1 MTSRFLARRTDVI
14 DARCQRPLTQGEGA
28 HETCRSSGTDCRP
41 IIAANCHAA
50 SIGNALEWFDLL
62 IYGYFAVTISRLFFP
77 SDDQT
82 VSLLLALGTFGVSY
96 LVRPLGA
103 IVLGAYADRAGRKA
117 SLMVS
122 IVLMMIGTTLMVVVP
137 TYASIG
143 VLAPLFVLFA
153 RLLQGFSVGGEF
165 GSSTSFLVE
174 HGPDRKGF
182 FASFQWAGQ
191 GFAAVLAS
199 LFGVGLT
206 TALTADQLNAWG
218 WRLPY
223 IFGLLIG
230 PIGLYIRR
238 RVDETP
244 EFLAAEATST
254 PVRDVLRDQWDR
266 VLLAIGLAVVSNS
279 SNYLILYMPT
289 YAVKQL
295 SLPQSSGFAAT
306 LLGGIILTVGSPLI
320 GHSSD
325 SLGRTRIMQ
334 VAAGLFV
341 ISAYPAFVL
350 LTGYASL
357 LVLIGIVCWLSLLKT
372 IYSGVMPSLMAEIFP
387 TRTRV
392 TGMALSYNISVPI
405 FGGFAP
411 FISTWLIELTGN
423 SLAPSFY
430 LMLTALVSLGALV
443 LVRNRLCLV

>member
-1 MTSRFLARRTDVI
+1 MKLAAAVEPI
-14 DARCQRPLTQGEGA
+14 AG
-28 HETCRSSGTDCRP
+28 RSSLRIVT
-41 IIAANCHAA
+41 AA

-82 VSLLLALGTFGVSY
+82 VSLLLALGTFGASY
-96 LVRPLGA
+96 LVRPFGA

-122 IVLMMIGTTLMVVVP
+122 IVLMMIGTTIMVFVP

-143 VLAPLFVLFA
+143 ALAPLFVLFA

-392 TGMALSYNISVPI
+392 TGMALSYNISVAI

-430 LMLTALVSLGALV
+430 LMLTALVSLSALV
-443 LVRNRLCLV
+443 LVRNRLCLA

>member
-1 MTSRFLARRTDVI
+1 MKLAAAVEPI
-14 DARCQRPLTQGEGA
+14 AG
-28 HETCRSSGTDCRP
+28 RSSLRIVT
-41 IIAANCHAA
+41 AA

-82 VSLLLALGTFGVSY
+82 VSLLLALGTFGASY
-96 LVRPLGA
+96 LVRPFGA

-254 PVRDVLRDQWDR
+254 PVRDVLRDQWGR

-443 LVRNRLCLV
+443 LVRHRLCLV

>member
-1 MTSRFLARRTDVI
+1 MKLAATLGPVADRSPLRIVTS
-14 DARCQRPLTQGEGA
+14 
-28 HETCRSSGTDCRP
+28 
-41 IIAANCHAA
+41 A

-77 SDDQT
+77 TADQT
-82 VSLLLALGTFGVSY
+82 ASLLLAFGTFGVSY

-122 IVLMMIGTTLMVVVP
+122 ILLMMIGTLLMVVMP

-143 VLAPLFVLFA
+143 VLAPIGVLLA
-153 RLLQGFSVGGEF
+153 RLMQGFSVGGEF
-165 GSSTSFLVE
+165 GSATSFLVE
-174 HGPDRKGF
+174 HGPHRKGF

-191 GFAAVLAS
+191 GLAAVLAS

-206 TALTADQLNAWG
+206 TALTADQLNVWG
-218 WRLPY
+218 WRIPY

-230 PIGLYIRR
+230 PIGFYIRR
-238 RVDETP
+238 HVDETP
-244 EFLAAEATST
+244 EFLAVRATAT
-254 PVRDVLRDQWDR
+254 PVRDVLGQQWGR
-266 VLLAIGLAVVSNS
+266 VLLAVGIVVVSTS

-295 SLPQSSGFAAT
+295 SLPQSSGFVAT
-306 LLGGIILTVGSPLI
+306 LLGGLILTCGSPLI
-320 GHSSD
+320 GHLSD
-325 SLGRTRIMQ
+325 STGRTRIMQ
-334 VAAGLFV
+334 VAAVLFV

-357 LVLIGIVCWLSLLKT
+357 RVLIGIVCWLSLVKT
-372 IYSGVMPSLMAEIFP
+372 IYSGVMPSLLAEIFP
-387 TRTRV
+387 TRTRS

-411 FISTWLIELTGN
+411 FISTWLIEVAESN
-423 SLAPSFY
+423 LAPSFY
-430 LMLTALVSLGALV
+430 LMFTALVSLGALV
-443 LVRNRLCLV
+443 LVRNRLHLV

>member
-1 MTSRFLARRTDVI
+1 MKLAAALEPV
-14 DARCQRPLTQGEGA
+14 AG
-28 HETCRSSGTDCRP
+28 RSSLRIVT
-41 IIAANCHAA
+41 AA

-62 IYGYFAVTISRLFFP
+62 IYGYFALTFSRVFFP
-77 SDDQT
+77 TDDQT

-96 LVRPLGA
+96 VVRPLGA
-103 IVLGAYADRAGRKA
+103 IVLGAYADRTGRKA

-122 IVLMMIGTTLMVVVP
+122 IVLMMIGTLVMVVIP

-143 VLAPLFVLFA
+143 VLAPIAVLGA
-153 RLLQGFSVGGEF
+153 RLMQGFSVGGEF

-174 HGPDRKGF
+174 HGPDRRGF

-206 TALTADQLNAWG
+206 TALSVEQLNAWG
-218 WRLPY
+218 WRIPY

-230 PIGLYIRR
+230 PVGFYIRR
-238 RVDETP
+238 HVDETP
-244 EFLAAEATST
+244 EFLAAEATAT
-254 PVRDVLRDQWDR
+254 PVREVLGRQWNR
-266 VLLAIGLAVVSNS
+266 VLLAIGIAVVSNS

-295 SLPQSSGFAAT
+295 SLPQSSGFIAT
-306 LLGGIILTVGSPLI
+306 LLGGLILTVGSPLV

-325 SLGRTRIMQ
+325 SMGRTGIMQ
-334 VAAGLFV
+334 LAAGLFL
-341 ISAYPAFVL
+341 ISAYPAFLV
-350 LTGYASL
+350 LTGYAAL
-357 LVLIGIVCWLSLLKT
+357 PVLIGIVCWLSLLKT

-387 TRTRV
+387 TRTRG

-411 FISTWLIELTGN
+411 FICTWLIGLTGN
-423 SLAPSFY
+423 NLAPSFY
-430 LMLTALVSLGALV
+430 LMFTAVLSLGALV
-443 LVRNRLCLV
+443 LVRNRLCLA

>member
-1 MTSRFLARRTDVI
+1 MKLAATLEPV
-14 DARCQRPLTQGEGA
+14 AG
-28 HETCRSSGTDCRP
+28 RSSFR
-41 IIAANCHAA
+41 IITAA

-77 SDDQT
+77 TTDQT

-103 IVLGAYADRAGRKA
+103 IVLGAYADRTGRKA
-117 SLMVS
+117 SLMAS
-122 IVLMMIGTTLMVVVP
+122 IVLMMIGTLIMVVIP

-143 VLAPLFVLFA
+143 VLAPIAVLVA
-153 RLLQGFSVGGEF
+153 RLVQGFSVGGEF

-218 WRLPY
+218 WRIPY

-230 PIGLYIRR
+230 PVGFYIRR
-238 RVDETP
+238 HVDETP
-244 EFLAAEATST
+244 EFLAAEAPST
-254 PVRDVLRDQWDR
+254 PVRDVLGHQWGR
-266 VLLAIGLAVVSNS
+266 VLLAIGIAVVSNS

-295 SLPQSSGFAAT
+295 SLPQSSGFIAT
-306 LLGGIILTVGSPLI
+306 LLGGLILTVGSPLI
-320 GHSSD
+320 GHWSD
-325 SLGRTRIMQ
+325 SVGRTRIMQ

-357 LVLIGIVCWLSLLKT
+357 PALIGIVCWLSLIKT

-387 TRTRV
+387 TRTRG

-411 FISTWLIELTGN
+411 FISTWLIALTGN
-423 SLAPSFY
+423 NLAPSFY

-443 LVRNRLCLV
+443 VARNRLHLV

>member
-1 MTSRFLARRTDVI
+1 MKLAATLEPAAV
-14 DARCQRPLTQGEGA
+14 
-28 HETCRSSGTDCRP
+28 RSSLRIVT
-41 IIAANCHAA
+41 AA

-62 IYGYFAVTISRLFFP
+62 IYGYFALTISRLFFP
-77 SDDQT
+77 TDDQT

-122 IVLMMIGTTLMVVVP
+122 IVLMMIGTLVMVVIP

-143 VLAPLFVLFA
+143 VLAPIAVLGA

-206 TALTADQLNAWG
+206 TALTVEQLNAWG
-218 WRLPY
+218 WRIPY

-230 PIGLYIRR
+230 PVGFYIRR
-238 RVDETP
+238 HVDETP

-254 PVRDVLRDQWDR
+254 PVREVLGHQWNR
-266 VLLAIGLAVVSNS
+266 VALAIGIAVVSNS

-295 SLPQSSGFAAT
+295 SLPQSSGFIAT
-306 LLGGIILTVGSPLI
+306 LLGGVILTIGSPLI

-325 SLGRTRIMQ
+325 SVGRTRIMQ
-334 VAAGLFV
+334 LAAGLFL
-341 ISAYPAFVL
+341 ISAYPAFLL

-357 LVLIGIVCWLSLLKT
+357 RVLIGIVCWLSLVKT

-387 TRTRV
+387 TRTRG

-411 FISTWLIELTGN
+411 FISTWLIGLTGN
-423 SLAPSFY
+423 NLAPSFY
-430 LMLTALVSLGALV
+430 LMFTALLSLGALV
-443 LVRNRLCLV
+443 LVRNRLSLV

>member
-1 MTSRFLARRTDVI
+1 MKLAAALEPV
-14 DARCQRPLTQGEGA
+14 AG
-28 HETCRSSGTDCRP
+28 RSSLRIVT
-41 IIAANCHAA
+41 AA

-62 IYGYFAVTISRLFFP
+62 IYGYFALTFSRVFFP
-77 SDDQT
+77 TDDQT

-96 LVRPLGA
+96 VVRPLGA
-103 IVLGAYADRAGRKA
+103 IVLGAYADRTGRKA

-122 IVLMMIGTTLMVVVP
+122 IVLMMIGTLVMVVIP

-143 VLAPLFVLFA
+143 VLAPIAVLGA
-153 RLLQGFSVGGEF
+153 RLMQGFSVGGEF

-174 HGPDRKGF
+174 HGPDRRGF

-206 TALTADQLNAWG
+206 TALSVEQLNAWG
-218 WRLPY
+218 WRIPY

-230 PIGLYIRR
+230 PVGFYIRR
-238 RVDETP
+238 HVDETP
-244 EFLAAEATST
+244 EFLAAEATAT
-254 PVRDVLRDQWDR
+254 PVREVLGRQWNR
-266 VLLAIGLAVVSNS
+266 VLLAIGIAVVSNS

-295 SLPQSSGFAAT
+295 SLPQSSGFIAT
-306 LLGGIILTVGSPLI
+306 LLGGLILTVGSPLV

-325 SLGRTRIMQ
+325 SMGRTGIMQ
-334 VAAGLFV
+334 LAAGLFL
-341 ISAYPAFVL
+341 ISAYPAFLV
-350 LTGYASL
+350 LTGYAAL
-357 LVLIGIVCWLSLLKT
+357 PVLIGIVCWLSLLKT

-387 TRTRV
+387 TRTRG

-411 FISTWLIELTGN
+411 FICTWLIGLTGN
-423 SLAPSFY
+423 NLAPSFY
-430 LMLTALVSLGALV
+430 LMFTALLSLGALV
-443 LVRNRLCLV
+443 LLRNRLCLA

>member
-1 MTSRFLARRTDVI
+1 MKLAAAVEPI
-14 DARCQRPLTQGEGA
+14 AG
-28 HETCRSSGTDCRP
+28 RSSLRIVT
-41 IIAANCHAA
+41 AA

-82 VSLLLALGTFGVSY
+82 VSLLLALGTFGASY
-96 LVRPLGA
+96 LVRPFGA

-218 WRLPY
+218 WRIPY

-238 RVDETP
+238 HVDETP
-244 EFLAAEATST
+244 EFLASEAPST
-254 PVRDVLRDQWDR
+254 PVRDVLRHQWGR
-266 VLLAIGLAVVSNS
+266 VLLAIGIAVVSNS

-306 LLGGIILTVGSPLI
+306 LLGGMILTVGSPLI

-325 SLGRTRIMQ
+325 SVGRTRIMQ

>member
-1 MTSRFLARRTDVI
+1 MKLA
-14 DARCQRPLTQGEGA
+14 AAGEPIVG
-28 HETCRSSGTDCRP
+28 RSSLRIVT
-41 IIAANCHAA
+41 AA

-82 VSLLLALGTFGVSY
+82 GSLLLALGTFGVSY

-103 IVLGAYADRAGRKA
+103 IMLGAYADRAGRKA

-143 VLAPLFVLFA
+143 VLAPLVVLFA

-223 IFGLLIG
+223 MFGLLIG

-238 RVDETP
+238 HVDETP
-244 EFLAAEATST
+244 EFLAAEVTST
-254 PVRDVLRDQWDR
+254 PVRDVLRDQWGR

-306 LLGGIILTVGSPLI
+306 LLGGIILTVGSPII

-325 SLGRTRIMQ
+325 SVGRTRIMQ

-357 LVLIGIVCWLSLLKT
+357 LALIGIVCWLSLLKT

-430 LMLTALVSLGALV
+430 LMLTALLSLGALV
-443 LVRNRLCLV
+443 LVRNRLRLA

>member
-1 MTSRFLARRTDVI
+1 
-14 DARCQRPLTQGEGA
+14 
-28 HETCRSSGTDCRP
+28 
-41 IIAANCHAA
+41 
-50 SIGNALEWFDLL
+50 
-62 IYGYFAVTISRLFFP
+62 
-77 SDDQT
+77 

-96 LVRPLGA
+96 LVRPFGA

-117 SLMVS
+117 SLMIS
-122 IVLMMIGTTLMVVVP
+122 IVLMMIGTTSMVVIP

-143 VLAPLFVLFA
+143 ILAPLVVLFA

-191 GFAAVLAS
+191 GLAAVLAS

-206 TALTADQLNAWG
+206 TALTVDQLNAWG
-218 WRLPY
+218 WRIPY

-238 RVDETP
+238 HVDETP
-244 EFLAAEATST
+244 EFLASEATST
-254 PVRDVLRDQWDR
+254 PVRDVLGHQWGR
-266 VLLAIGLAVVSNS
+266 VLLAIGIAVVSNS

-325 SLGRTRIMQ
+325 SVGRTRIMQ

-357 LVLIGIVCWLSLLKT
+357 LALIGIVCWLSLLKT

-423 SLAPSFY
+423 NLAPSFY
-430 LMLTALVSLGALV
+430 LTLTALVSLGALV
-443 LVRNRLCLV
+443 LVRNRLRLA

>member
-1 MTSRFLARRTDVI
+1 MK
-14 DARCQRPLTQGEGA
+14 LTAAVEPIAG
-28 HETCRSSGTDCRP
+28 RSSLRIVT
-41 IIAANCHAA
+41 AA

-103 IVLGAYADRAGRKA
+103 IVLGAYADQAGRKA
-117 SLMVS
+117 SLMIS
-122 IVLMMIGTTLMVVVP
+122 IVLMMIGTTLMVVIP

-143 VLAPLFVLFA
+143 VLAPLVVLFA

-218 WRLPY
+218 WRIPY

-238 RVDETP
+238 HVDETP
-244 EFLAAEATST
+244 EFLASEAPST
-254 PVRDVLRDQWDR
+254 PVRDVLRHQWGR
-266 VLLAIGLAVVSNS
+266 VLLAIGIAVVSNS

-320 GHSSD
+320 GHFSD
-325 SLGRTRIMQ
+325 SVGRTRIMQ
-334 VAAGLFV
+334 VGAGLFV

-357 LVLIGIVCWLSLLKT
+357 FVLIGIVCWLSLLKT

-411 FISTWLIELTGN
+411 FIATWLIELTGN
-423 SLAPSFY
+423 NLAPSFY

-443 LVRNRLCLV
+443 LVRNRLRLV

>member
-1 MTSRFLARRTDVI
+1 MKLAATLEPV
-14 DARCQRPLTQGEGA
+14 AG
-28 HETCRSSGTDCRP
+28 RSSLRIVT
-41 IIAANCHAA
+41 AA

-77 SDDQT
+77 TDDET

-117 SLMVS
+117 SLMIS
-122 IVLMMIGTTLMVVVP
+122 ILLMMIGTLLMVVMP

-143 VLAPLFVLFA
+143 ALAPVGVLLA
-153 RLLQGFSVGGEF
+153 RLMQGFSVGGEF

-191 GFAAVLAS
+191 GLAAVLAS

-206 TALTADQLNAWG
+206 TALTADQLNVWG
-218 WRLPY
+218 WRIPY

-230 PIGLYIRR
+230 PIGFYIRR
-238 RVDETP
+238 HVDETP
-244 EFLAAEATST
+244 EFLAVEATAT
-254 PVRDVLRDQWDR
+254 PVRDVLGQQWGR
-266 VLLAIGLAVVSNS
+266 VLLAIGTVVVSNS

-295 SLPQSSGFAAT
+295 SLPQSSGFVAT
-306 LLGGIILTVGSPLI
+306 LLGGLILTCGSPLI

-325 SLGRTRIMQ
+325 SMGRTHIMQ

-357 LVLIGIVCWLSLLKT
+357 PVLIGIVCWLSLLKT
-372 IYSGVMPSLMAEIFP
+372 IYSGIMPSLLAEIFP
-387 TRTRV
+387 TRTRS

-411 FISTWLIELTGN
+411 FISTWLIEVTGSN
-423 SLAPSFY
+423 LAPSFY
-430 LMLTALVSLGALV
+430 LIFTALVSLGTLV
-443 LVRNRLCLV
+443 LVRNRLRLV

>member
-1 MTSRFLARRTDVI
+1 MKLAATLEPV
-14 DARCQRPLTQGEGA
+14 AG
-28 HETCRSSGTDCRP
+28 RSSFR
-41 IIAANCHAA
+41 IITAA

-77 SDDQT
+77 TTDQT

-96 LVRPLGA
+96 MVRPLGA
-103 IVLGAYADRAGRKA
+103 IVLGAYADQTGRKA
-117 SLMVS
+117 SLMAS
-122 IVLMMIGTTLMVVVP
+122 IVLMMIGTLIMVVIP

-143 VLAPLFVLFA
+143 VLAPIAVLVA
-153 RLLQGFSVGGEF
+153 RLVQGFSVGGEF

-218 WRLPY
+218 WRIPY

-230 PIGLYIRR
+230 PVGFYIRR
-238 RVDETP
+238 HVDETP
-244 EFLAAEATST
+244 EFLAAEAPST
-254 PVRDVLRDQWDR
+254 PVRDVLGHQWGR
-266 VLLAIGLAVVSNS
+266 VLLAIGIAVVSNS

-295 SLPQSSGFAAT
+295 SLPQSSGFIAT
-306 LLGGIILTVGSPLI
+306 LIGGLILTVGSPLI
-320 GHSSD
+320 GHWSD
-325 SLGRTRIMQ
+325 SVGRTRIMQ

-357 LVLIGIVCWLSLLKT
+357 PALIGIVCWLSLIKT

-387 TRTRV
+387 TRTRG

-411 FISTWLIELTGN
+411 FISTWLIALTGN
-423 SLAPSFY
+423 NLAPSFY

-443 LVRNRLCLV
+443 VARNRLHLV

>member
-1 MTSRFLARRTDVI
+1 MKLAAAVEPI
-14 DARCQRPLTQGEGA
+14 AG
-28 HETCRSSGTDCRP
+28 RSSLRIVT
-41 IIAANCHAA
+41 AA

-82 VSLLLALGTFGVSY
+82 MSLLLALGTFGASY
-96 LVRPLGA
+96 LVRPFGA

-254 PVRDVLRDQWDR
+254 PVRDVLRDQWGR

>member
-1 MTSRFLARRTDVI
+1 MAPASVLTGV
-14 DARCQRPLTQGEGA
+14 DARGDAQMKLAATLEPVAG
-28 HETCRSSGTDCRP
+28 RSYFR
-41 IIAANCHAA
+41 IITAA

-77 SDDQT
+77 TSDQT
-82 VSLLLALGTFGVSY
+82 VSLLLALGTFGASY

-103 IVLGAYADRAGRKA
+103 IVLGAYADRTGRKA
-117 SLMVS
+117 SLMAS
-122 IVLMMIGTTLMVVVP
+122 IVLMMIGTLIMVVIP

-143 VLAPLFVLFA
+143 VLAPIAVLVA
-153 RLLQGFSVGGEF
+153 RLMQGFSVGGEF

-218 WRLPY
+218 WRIPY

-230 PIGLYIRR
+230 PVGFYIRR
-238 RVDETP
+238 HVDETP
-244 EFLAAEATST
+244 EFLAAEAPST
-254 PVRDVLRDQWDR
+254 PVRDVLGGQWGR
-266 VLLAIGLAVVSNS
+266 VLLAIGIAVVSNS

-295 SLPQSSGFAAT
+295 SLPQSSGFIAT
-306 LLGGIILTVGSPLI
+306 LLGGLILTVGSPLI

-325 SLGRTRIMQ
+325 SVGRTGIMQ
-334 VAAGLFV
+334 LAAGLFV
-341 ISAYPAFVL
+341 ISAYPAFLL

-357 LVLIGIVCWLSLLKT
+357 PVLIGTVCWLSLLKT
-372 IYSGVMPSLMAEIFP
+372 MYSGVMPSLMAEIFP
-387 TRTRV
+387 TRTRG

-411 FISTWLIELTGN
+411 FISTWLIALTGN
-423 SLAPSFY
+423 NLAPSFY
-430 LMLTALVSLGALV
+430 LILTALVSLGALV
-443 LVRNRLCLV
+443 AARNRLHLV

>member
-1 MTSRFLARRTDVI
+1 MARRSVLMSG
-14 DARCQRPLTQGEGA
+14 DARGDAEMKLAATLEPVAG
-28 HETCRSSGTDCRP
+28 RSSFRIVT
-41 IIAANCHAA
+41 AA

-77 SDDQT
+77 TDDQT

-103 IVLGAYADRAGRKA
+103 IVLGAYADRTGRKA
-117 SLMVS
+117 SLLVS
-122 IVLMMIGTTLMVVVP
+122 IVLMMIGTLVMVVIP

-143 VLAPLFVLFA
+143 VLAPIAVLVA
-153 RLLQGFSVGGEF
+153 RLMQGFSVGGEF

-218 WRLPY
+218 WRIPY
-223 IFGLLIG
+223 VFGLLIG
-230 PIGLYIRR
+230 PVGFYLRR
-238 RVDETP
+238 HVDETP

-254 PVRDVLRDQWDR
+254 PLRDVLRHQWGR
-266 VLLAIGLAVVSNS
+266 VLLAIGMAVVSNS

-295 SLPQSSGFAAT
+295 SLPQSSGFIAT
-306 LLGGIILTVGSPLI
+306 LLGGLVLTVGSPLI

-325 SLGRTRIMQ
+325 SVGRTAIMQ
-334 VAAGLFV
+334 LAAGLFV

-357 LVLIGIVCWLSLLKT
+357 SVLIGIVCWLSLLKT
-372 IYSGVMPSLMAEIFP
+372 MYSGVMPSLMAEIFP
-387 TRTRV
+387 TRTRG
-392 TGMALSYNISVPI
+392 TGMALSYNTSVAI

-411 FISTWLIELTGN
+411 FISTWLIALTGN
-423 SLAPSFY
+423 NLAPSFY
-430 LMLTALVSLGALV
+430 LMVTALVSLGALV

>member
-1 MTSRFLARRTDVI
+1 MKLAAALEPV
-14 DARCQRPLTQGEGA
+14 AG
-28 HETCRSSGTDCRP
+28 RSSLRIVT
-41 IIAANCHAA
+41 AA

-62 IYGYFAVTISRLFFP
+62 IYGYFALTFSRVFFP
-77 SDDQT
+77 TDDQT

-96 LVRPLGA
+96 VVRPLGA
-103 IVLGAYADRAGRKA
+103 IVLGAYADRTGRKA

-122 IVLMMIGTTLMVVVP
+122 IVLMMIGTLVMVVIP

-143 VLAPLFVLFA
+143 VLAPIAVLGA
-153 RLLQGFSVGGEF
+153 RLMQGFSVGGEF

-174 HGPDRKGF
+174 HRPDRRGF

-206 TALTADQLNAWG
+206 TALSVEQLNAWG
-218 WRLPY
+218 WRIPY

-230 PIGLYIRR
+230 PVGFYIRR
-238 RVDETP
+238 HVDETP
-244 EFLAAEATST
+244 EFLAAEATAT
-254 PVRDVLRDQWDR
+254 PVREVLGRQWNR
-266 VLLAIGLAVVSNS
+266 VLLAIGIAVVSNS

-295 SLPQSSGFAAT
+295 SLPQSSGFIAT
-306 LLGGIILTVGSPLI
+306 LLGGLILTVGSPLV

-325 SLGRTRIMQ
+325 SMGRTGIMQ
-334 VAAGLFV
+334 LAAGLFL
-341 ISAYPAFVL
+341 ISAYPAFLV
-350 LTGYASL
+350 LTGYAAL
-357 LVLIGIVCWLSLLKT
+357 PVLIGIVCWLSLLKT

-387 TRTRV
+387 TRTRG

-411 FISTWLIELTGN
+411 FICTWLIGLTGN
-423 SLAPSFY
+423 NLAPSFY
-430 LMLTALVSLGALV
+430 LMFTAVLSLGALV
-443 LVRNRLCLV
+443 LVRNRLCLA

>member
-1 MTSRFLARRTDVI
+1 M
-14 DARCQRPLTQGEGA
+14 
-28 HETCRSSGTDCRP
+28 
-41 IIAANCHAA
+41 
-50 SIGNALEWFDLL
+50 
-62 IYGYFAVTISRLFFP
+62 TISRLFFP

-392 TGMALSYNISVPI
+392 TGMALSCNISVPI

>member
-1 MTSRFLARRTDVI
+1 MKLAAAVEPI
-14 DARCQRPLTQGEGA
+14 AG
-28 HETCRSSGTDCRP
+28 RSSLRIVT
-41 IIAANCHAA
+41 AA

-122 IVLMMIGTTLMVVVP
+122 IVLMMIGTTIMVFVP

-143 VLAPLFVLFA
+143 ALAPLFVLFA

-218 WRLPY
+218 WRIPY

-238 RVDETP
+238 HVDETP
-244 EFLAAEATST
+244 EFLAAEVTST
-254 PVRDVLRDQWDR
+254 PVRDVLRDQWGR

-306 LLGGIILTVGSPLI
+306 LLGGIILTVGSPLV
-320 GHSSD
+320 GHFSD
-325 SLGRTRIMQ
+325 SVGRTRIMQ